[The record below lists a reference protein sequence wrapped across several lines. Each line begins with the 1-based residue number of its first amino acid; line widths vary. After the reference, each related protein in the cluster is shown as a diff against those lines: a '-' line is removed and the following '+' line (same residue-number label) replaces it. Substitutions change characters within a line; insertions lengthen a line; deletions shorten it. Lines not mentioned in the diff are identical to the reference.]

1 MTTYLNCE
9 RPQEPFGRIK
19 CNDCKRQYD
28 FTFDSIKA
36 PYKETG
42 ILRCGCGVDLVRWN
56 STTEPYLKLV
66 VEE

>member
-1 MTTYLNCE
+1 MTTYINCE
-9 RPQEPFGRIK
+9 KPEKPFGRIT
-19 CNDCKRQYD
+19 CNECGNKYD

-42 ILRCGCGVDLVRWN
+42 ILRCGCGVDLVKWN

-66 VEE
+66 KEK